1 MKAAFFSLF
10 ALATAAIA
18 SPVPQAVNPTP
29 DTAEVKSAVDSLNKI
44 LEIAGVEEIV
54 DKSTKGSASPIKRDI
69 TDITQLLSVLQSGAS
84 GIKDKTSGFEGIA
97 DKVSAGD
104 LTKAEGA
111 EKAIPGLEGVNFELT
126 NIVTKLTGA
135 AGLPVANGDVDK
147 VLNLVVILVTEV
159 LTAVKTIV
167 TVTGLQPQLISVLHS
182 VFQILAKVLTLVI
195 GLVAGL
201 LPGLIAALS
210 PLLAGLGTG
219 VLAPLLTPVVA
230 LLAGLGAGI

>member
-1 MKAAFFSLF
+1 MKAAFFSIF

-18 SPVPQAVNPTP
+18 SPVPQAQVNAAPSKT
-29 DTAEVKSAVDSLNKI
+29 EVTQALGLLDGLLDFTGTKEVVNKATKNSA
-44 LEIAGVEEIV
+44 
-54 DKSTKGSASPIKRDI
+54 IKRDV

-84 GIKDKTSGFEGIA
+84 GVKEKTSGFEDIA

-111 EKAIPGLEGVNFELT
+111 KLAIPGLEGLNAELT
-126 NIVTKLTGA
+126 HVVTKLTGA
-135 AGLPVANGDVDK
+135 AGLPVADGDVDK
-147 VLNLVVILVTEV
+147 VLNLVTILVNEV

-182 VFQILAKVLTLVI
+182 VFQILAKVLVLVI
-195 GLVAGL
+195 GLVTGL
-201 LPGLIAALS
+201 LPGLIVALS

-219 VLAPLLTPVVA
+219 VLAPVLTPVVA